1 MEGVMNERGRLA
13 QEARRIQAE
22 HKVSLRQA
30 YRYAATGRAPSA
42 CVRVGVDGRRYH
54 VRSRGTAHDP
64 VEVRRIRY
72 TVAGVAKRANEH
84 GISETDLAELER
96 AAECIHEL
104 AASWRAWLAAD
115 GTKL

>member
-1 MEGVMNERGRLA
+1 MRKRGCLA

-30 YRYAATGRAPSA
+30 YRYAATSRVPAA

-54 VRSRGTAHDP
+54 VHLREIAHDP

-72 TVAGVAKRANEH
+72 TVAGVAKRASKH
-84 GISETDLAELER
+84 GISETDFAELER
-96 AAECIHEL
+96 AAERINEL
-104 AASWRAWLAAD
+104 AANWRAWLATD